1 MAAALD
7 QSICLELGTGAPD
20 LRAAIRAGFPSG
32 VLTHVLHASGLT
44 LTEVASSLDLSLR
57 SLQRRGR
64 QQRLTPQESDR
75 VYRLARVLAL
85 AKALIGD
92 EESAR
97 RWLKQANEAL
107 GGETPLAALDTELGA
122 RRVEDVLGRIAYGG
136 VS

>member
-1 MAAALD
+1 
-7 QSICLELGTGAPD
+7 
-20 LRAAIRAGFPSG
+20 
-32 VLTHVLHASGLT
+32 
-44 LTEVASSLDLSLR
+44 
-57 SLQRRGR
+57 
-64 QQRLTPQESDR
+64 LTPQESDR

-122 RRVEDVLGRIAYGG
+122 RRVEEVLGRIAYGG